1 MIEFIYHFAAVGT
14 VVTAAIISVA
24 MFCDLVRLA
33 IEEDD
38 GE

>member
-14 VVTAAIISVA
+14 VVTAAIIAAV

-33 IEEDD
+33 AEEDD

>member
-1 MIEFIYHFAAVGT
+1 MVEFIAHVSAVGT
-14 VVTAAIISVA
+14 VVTAAIITAA

-33 IEEDD
+33 TEEDD